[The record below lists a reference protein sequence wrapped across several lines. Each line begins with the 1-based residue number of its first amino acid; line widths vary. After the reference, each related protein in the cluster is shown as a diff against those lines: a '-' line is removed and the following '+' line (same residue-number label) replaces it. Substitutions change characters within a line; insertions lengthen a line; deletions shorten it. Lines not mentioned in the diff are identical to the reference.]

1 MPTLLVC
8 EEGSASDEEAKACRA
23 RFEGVAAEHWT
34 YLPSFVDQYDDLDAR
49 SRTVGVHLTL
59 PEPEEGQDEEAVQR
73 DVQKLV
79 STMSDLARQERIEFV
94 IEYRGEAVGWLDGSP
109 ADTHFVAE
117 FFGTA

>member
-34 YLPSFVDQYDDLDAR
+34 YLPSFVDQYDDLGVGQPGDAAR
-49 SRTVGVHLTL
+49 LRTVGVL
-59 PEPEEGQDEEAVQR
+59 
-73 DVQKLV
+73 
-79 STMSDLARQERIEFV
+79 
-94 IEYRGEAVGWLDGSP
+94 EYRGEAVGWLDGSP
-109 ADTHFVAE
+109 ADARFVAE